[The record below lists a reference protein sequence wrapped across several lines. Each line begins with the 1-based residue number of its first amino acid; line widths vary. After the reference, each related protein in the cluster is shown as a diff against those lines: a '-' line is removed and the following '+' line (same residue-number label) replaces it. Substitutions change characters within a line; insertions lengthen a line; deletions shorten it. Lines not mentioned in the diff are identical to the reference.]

1 VAVRTRRGVRSATV
15 RIVEASVGHRRGMSE
30 HEPREPAEDER
41 PDEGGNPW
49 AKTSSGNADE
59 ITEDDD
65 E

>member
-1 VAVRTRRGVRSATV
+1 MIRAGC
-15 RIVEASVGHRRGMSE
+15 GGNNPGMSE
-30 HEPREPAEDER
+30 HEPREPEEDER

-65 E
+65 D